1 MIKTN
6 YIIATWNGVRVKPV
20 DQLYYEDVL
29 KNHLQILLNT
39 KHNLS
44 QITIMRPY
52 NDLENGYYTI
62 DGYGDV
68 KIIGCKNEYQS
79 YGQWLKAVE
88 IYLDN
93 FDYFIFIEDDYV
105 PNVDNFDT
113 KLIDI
118 YKEGSYLCSTVSGSG
133 DNAHCAISN
142 GIISNNTIRN
152 LITKIKYNQWLD
164 NFSSKNLELVFNG
177 TNHQRAFSRYL
188 AENGI
193 TLVDYRNDYMVDY
206 YANGIFT
213 DFSISNPLNNQ
224 KIFTPIQ
231 NIIK

>member
-1 MIKTN
+1 MTRIN
-6 YIIATWNGVRVKPV
+6 YIIATWNGPRVKPA
-20 DQLYYEDVL
+20 DQLYYEGVL
-29 KNHLQILLNT
+29 KNHLEILLKT

-44 QITIMRPY
+44 QITIMRPFS
-52 NDLENGYYTI
+52 DIENGYYTI

-68 KIIGCKNEYQS
+68 KIIGCRNEYQS
-79 YGQWLKAVE
+79 YGQWLKAAE
-88 IYLDN
+88 IYLNN
-93 FDYFIFIEDDYV
+93 FDYHIFIEDDYV

-118 YKEGSYLCSTVSGSG
+118 YKEGTYLCSTVSGS
-133 DNAHCAISN
+133 NNTAHCAISN
-142 GIISNNTIRN
+142 GIISNNTIRG
-152 LITKIKYNQWLD
+152 LITKVKYKQWID
-164 NFSSKNLELVFNG
+164 DYSTKNPDLVFNG

-193 TLVDYRNDYMVDY
+193 SLADYRNEYLVDY

-213 DFSISNPLNNQ
+213 DFSMPNPLDRE